1 MHQHNSAMLCLSGHG
16 LRVCQDLERQC
27 PFASD
32 ARHQEACKHYHP
44 SKSSPHP
51 SKIKIKI
58 TYFVSQKLAHTLG
71 WKTATR
77 NIVLCRWSD
86 LCSTPQGPRQTPH
99 GYTHQRGCL
108 LPQGLQ
114 RSTRPWPA
122 YSWSQSPGWSWLGA
136 VDQSLSQPTHHCR
149 APHGEFCL
157 TAASGGQALLW
168 HMSQDD
174 VLCMSAQRLVHSE
187 HPRCSRV
194 LQGPTLSHFENQFA
208 CEEELHACW

>member
-157 TAASGGQALLW
+157 TAASGGQALL
-168 HMSQDD
+168 
-174 VLCMSAQRLVHSE
+174 VTGRRFVHVCTEAGSFRA
-187 HPRCSRV
+187 PSM
-194 LQGPTLSHFENQFA
+194 LQGPAGTYTFTL
-208 CEEELHACW
+208 